1 MGVLKVYFKE
11 YKWDALD
18 QRVELQLLPR
28 RKKVKQMKAMLKLM
42 LLLNNLPE
50 TPLLEKLL
58 LLQKLPLLQRLPLL
72 QMPLQQVVMLVV
84 TVAPEATVVT
94 VTEAAELGGNFASAN
109 ASQ

>member
-50 TPLLEKLL
+50 TPLLEKL
-58 LLQKLPLLQRLPLL
+58 PLLQRLPLL

-84 TVAPEATVVT
+84 MVVTVAPEVMVVT